1 MKRIVIMVALVSAL
15 GSQQAFG
22 SSYDDLNAGIELHN
36 LKQWSASIVAF
47 DKALAPGDLLSNQT
61 FIAHM
66 DRGQAHQALKQY
78 EAALADY
85 SACLLLVPTSA
96 TALLERADVEL
107 NMGKFAEAAG
117 DLDTLIDHRPML
129 TTPYTM
135 RAAINAKLGRVEQSR
150 EDSKKVLSLL
160 PADYVRNIATGII
173 AWQAGETSVAED
185 NFSHATSQGPGSTF
199 AWIWLALTKVR
210 AGEAIPAG
218 DFPNFDRSRWPAP
231 IVSFFTGETQQD
243 AVFAAAGDGSDTETR
258 GRMCE
263 ANFYVGEWLLRHGN
277 KIAAQSMIRK
287 AADGCPVYLAEWGVA
302 QTELAGFA
310 R

>member
-1 MKRIVIMVALVSAL
+1 MKRIAITVALVSTL
-15 GSQQAFG
+15 GSGQASG

-36 LKQWSASIVAF
+36 LKQWSASIVAL

-85 SACLLLVPTSA
+85 SACLSLMPTSA

-107 NMGKFAEAAG
+107 NMGKFAEAAD
-117 DLDTLIDHRPML
+117 DLDILIDRRPML
-129 TTPYTM
+129 STPYTM
-135 RAAINAKLGRVEQSR
+135 RAAINARLGKAEQSLS
-150 EDSKKVLSLL
+150 DSKKVLSLL
-160 PADYVRNIATGII
+160 PADYVRNIETGII
-173 AWQAGETSVAED
+173 AWQAGETDVAKD
-185 NFSHATSQGPGSTF
+185 NFSHVTLQGPGNVF
-199 AWIWLALTKVR
+199 AWLWLALTKAR
-210 AGEAIPAG
+210 MGEAIPAEG
-218 DFPNFDRSRWPAP
+218 LPNFDKSRWPAP
-231 IVSFFTGETQQD
+231 IVSFFTGEMQQD
-243 AVFAAAGDGSDTETR
+243 AVFMAAGDGDDALTR
-258 GRMCE
+258 ARICE

-277 KIAAQSMIRK
+277 KAAAQPMIRK